1 MIWLIGYLAI
11 GLISLGVLLY
21 KYKKETQ
28 EMEKE
33 LMTFAV
39 FLTILGWPIVFVG
52 GAILQRNLNKTVRT
66 QAELLEQEKMADM
79 NDEEKAHYIMMRDIF
94 KKKP

>member
-1 MIWLIGYLAI
+1 MIWLIGYLVI

-21 KYKKETQ
+21 KYKKDTQ

-52 GAILQRNLNKTVRT
+52 GAIFSK
-66 QAELLEQEKMADM
+66 ES
-79 NDEEKAHYIMMRDIF
+79 
-94 KKKP
+94 

>member
-21 KYKKETQ
+21 KYKKDTQ

-33 LMTFAV
+33 LMVFAV

-79 NDEEKAHYIMMRDIF
+79 DDEEKANYIMMRDIF

>member
-1 MIWLIGYLAI
+1 MIWLIGYLVI
-11 GLISLGVLLY
+11 GLIALGY
-21 KYKKETQ
+21 MAYRYKKDTQ

-52 GAILQRNLNKTVRT
+52 EAILQRNLNKTVRT

-79 NDEEKAHYIMMRDIF
+79 DDEEKANYIMMRDIF